1 METISINYTIKRIVV
16 PFFFEI
22 NVVPFLEQKK
32 HVIIP
37 VEQKSVHAL
46 LCFRYSTV
54 SMYVFS
60 NVVGRQ
66 LNKMTPE

>member
-1 METISINYTIKRIVV
+1 METISINYTIKGI
-16 PFFFEI
+16 
-22 NVVPFLEQKK
+22 VVPFLEQKK

>member
-46 LCFRYSTV
+46 LCFRYSIV
-54 SMYVFS
+54 SMHVFS
-60 NVVGRQ
+60 NVVGHQ
-66 LNKMTPE
+66 MNKMTPE